1 MSSTCKVDDTALRKC
16 VDGYTAY
23 LDVVRAREVER
34 ARRDNELFKWSVAD
48 AEWVRQHEEQLRL
61 LEAGR
66 TAASSEIW
74 HGNQKYDCAG
84 NVP

>member
-16 VDGYTAY
+16 TEGYEAF
-23 LDVVRAREVER
+23 LEVVKAREAER
-34 ARRDNELFKWSVAD
+34 IRRDRLLFEWSIND
-48 AEWVRQHEEQLRL
+48 ARWVRQHNEQLRL

-74 HGNQKYDCAG
+74 HGNQKYNCAG